1 MHLIL
6 DPELLKDYAP
16 RRRVW
21 QGIPSVE
28 RTAGGRLFFTWYSG
42 GTCEEVGNFVLLA
55 TSEDDGLTVSDPIAV
70 LAPEEGCRCFD
81 PELWI
86 DPHGRLWWTA
96 SESPST
102 RVFAAVCDT
111 PDGDLRFS
119 EPRPIGEGIMMNK
132 PIVTEEGWLFPMA
145 KWGQNVATGSVS
157 VGRAGNLAHCVRTED
172 EGRTFQVLGGVDM
185 PRRSFDEHQLV
196 ERRDGS
202 LWMTVR
208 TEYGIGEAFS
218 KDGGVT
224 WSEGRESGIFGP
236 SSRFVLRRLSS
247 GNLLLV
253 YHNDPTRRTNLT
265 ATISR
270 DDGATWE
277 GGLLLDARPWVSYP
291 DVTEANGEITVIYD
305 RERGGFKS
313 SLAEA
318 QGDAREIL
326 LARFTE
332 EDILCGALQS
342 PAGFLQRVI
351 SRLGDYEGPDLYKT
365 EK

>member
-6 DPELLKDYAP
+6 DPELLVNYAP

-28 RTAGGRLFFTWYSG
+28 RTAGGRLFFTWYTG
-42 GTCEEVGNFVLLA
+42 GTREEVGNYVLLA
-55 TSEDDGLTVSDPIAV
+55 TSEDGGLTVSDPIAV

-86 DPHGRLWWTA
+86 DPLGRLWWTA

-119 EPRPIGEGIMMNK
+119 DPRPIGEGIMMNK
-132 PIVTEEGWLFPMA
+132 PIVTKKGWLFPMA
-145 KWGQNVATGSVS
+145 KWGKNVGAGDVS
-157 VGRAGNLAHCVRTED
+157 LGEAGNLANCVRTVD
-172 EGRTFQVLGGVDM
+172 EGRTFTVLGGVDM

-208 TEYGIGEAFS
+208 TEYGIGEARS
-218 KDGGVT
+218 YDGGIT
-224 WSEGRESGIFGP
+224 WSEGRESGITGP
-236 SSRFVLRRLSS
+236 SSRFALRRLSS
-247 GNLLLV
+247 GNLLFV
-253 YHNDPTRRTNLT
+253 YHAHPGKRENLT
-265 ATISR
+265 AYLSR
-270 DDGATWE
+270 DDGKTWE
-277 GGLLLDARPWVSYP
+277 GGLLLDGRANVSYP
-291 DVTEANGEITVIYD
+291 DVTEGDGEITVIYD
-305 RERGGFKS
+305 RERGGFKE

-318 QGDAREIL
+318 QGEAREIL
-326 LARFTE
+326 LSRFTE
-332 EDILCGALQS
+332 EDILHGALLS
-342 PAGFLQRVI
+342 SGGFLQRVI
-351 SRLGDYEGPDLYKT
+351 SRLGDYEGPELFQK
-365 EK
+365 